1 MSTGGCT
8 VYNAQRKE
16 QILDLI
22 PQQRPFRFI
31 DDILEVDDSK
41 ITAAY
46 RFREDEYFY
55 AGHFPGHPVTPGVIL
70 IETMAQAGVVALG
83 LSILLHQN
91 MPVSQIREMKTLF
104 TFAEAVEFAGMV
116 KPGERVM
123 ISGEKIYFRKGSI
136 KTKAEITRENGQS
149 VCTGVLMGTGV
160 KLDAK

>member
-1 MSTGGCT
+1 MD
-8 VYNAQRKE
+8 NAQIKK

-31 DDILEVDDSK
+31 DEIVEVDDSK
-41 ITAAY
+41 IVAAY

-55 AGHFPGHPVTPGVIL
+55 AGHFPGNPVTPGVIL
-70 IETMAQAGVVALG
+70 IETMAQAGVVGLG
-83 LSILLHQN
+83 LSILLHQDV
-91 MPVSQIREMKTLF
+91 PVSQIREMKTLF
-104 TFAEAVEFAGMV
+104 TFAESVEFTGMV

-136 KTKAEITRENGQS
+136 KTTAEITREDGQS